1 MLPVLP
7 PPHPRDLDVTLLLV
21 LQVAA
26 GLVAPTAPRARFDGA
41 RFDAIVQDGIR
52 RGAYPGAVLVIGR
65 RDTVLYAR
73 GYGHLTWSG
82 TSAVPDPDYTIWDLA
97 SLTKVV
103 ATTTAL
109 MLLVERGRVALD
121 TPAVRYLPEFRASGT
136 AGITVRQLL
145 SHTSGLRA
153 YLALH
158 TLAPSRDSALRLVY
172 AERPIARP
180 GERVIYSDLNAI
192 LLGELVHRVAGVPL
206 DTLTARELATPLG
219 WRRTAFRP
227 PRAWRPSIAPTNL
240 WRGHPLAGEVNDPNA
255 HRLGGVAGHAGL
267 FGTGRELARFAQLM
281 LAEGRIPGTH
291 TRLLRAETARAFTAV
306 AVPRRGTASARAL
319 GWQATPTDEQV
330 SSAGTLFGPRAY
342 GHTGWTGTSLWIDP
356 DRDLFVLLL
365 TNRSF
370 APRTRTS
377 FTVLKEVRGR
387 VADAAARASDGS

>member
-1 MLPVLP
+1 VLPVLSP
-7 PPHPRDLDVTLLLV
+7 ADPGNLGMTLLLAV
-21 LQVAA
+21 QVAA
-26 GLVAPTAPRARFDGA
+26 GLVAPAAPPARFDGA
-41 RFDAIVQDGIR
+41 RFDAIVEDGIH
-52 RGAYPGAVLVIGR
+52 RGAYPGAVLVVGR
-65 RDTVLYAR
+65 HDSVLYAR

-82 TSAVPDPDYTIWDLA
+82 TSAVPDPDHTIWDLA

-121 TPAVRYLPEFRASGT
+121 TPAVRYLPEFRAPGT
-136 AGITVRQLL
+136 GAITVRQLL

-153 YLALH
+153 YLSLH

-180 GERVIYSDLNAI
+180 GDRVIYSDLNAI
-192 LLGELVHRVAGVPL
+192 VLGELVHRVTGVPL
-206 DTLTARELATPLG
+206 DTLTARELAVPLG
-219 WRRTAFRP
+219 WRRTTFRP
-227 PRAWRPSIAPTNL
+227 PRAWLPSIAPTNL
-240 WRGHPLAGEVNDPNA
+240 WHGHALAGEVNDPNA

-267 FGTGRELARFAQLM
+267 FGTGREVARFAQLM
-281 LAEGRIPGTH
+281 LAGGVVPGTQ
-291 TRLLRAETARAFTAV
+291 TRLLRAETTRAFTAV
-306 AVPRRGTASARAL
+306 AVPQRGTASARAL
-319 GWQATPTDEQV
+319 GWQATPTDEAV
-330 SSAGTLFGPRAY
+330 SSAGTLLGPRTY

-377 FTVLKEVRGR
+377 FTVLKEVRGA
-387 VADAAARASDGS
+387 VADAAARASDGT

>member
-1 MLPVLP
+1 M
-7 PPHPRDLDVTLLLV
+7 TLLLA
-21 LQVAA
+21 LQVAV
-26 GLVAPTAPRARFDGA
+26 GLVTPAAPRARFDGA

-52 RGAYPGAVLVIGR
+52 RGAYPGAVLVVGR
-65 RDTVLYAR
+65 RDSVLYAR

-82 TSAVPDPDYTIWDLA
+82 TSAVPDPEHTIWDLA

-103 ATTTAL
+103 ATTTAV
-109 MLLVERGRVALD
+109 MLLVERDRVTLD
-121 TPAVRYLPEFRASGT
+121 TPAVRYLPDFRASGT
-136 AGITVRQLL
+136 AGITVRHLL
-145 SHTSGLRA
+145 NHTSGLRA
-153 YLALH
+153 YLPLH

-192 LLGELVHRVAGVPL
+192 LLGELVHRVAGMPL
-206 DTLTARELATPLG
+206 DALTARELAGPLG

-267 FGTGRELARFAQLM
+267 FGTGREIARFAQLM
-281 LAEGRIPGTH
+281 LGEGVVPGTH
-291 TRLLRAETARAFTAV
+291 TRLLRAETARTFT
-306 AVPRRGTASARAL
+306 AL
-319 GWQATPTDEQV
+319 GWQATPTDEAV
-330 SSAGTLFGPRAY
+330 SSAGTLLGPRTY

-370 APRTRTS
+370 APRTKAS

-387 VADAAARASDGS
+387 VADAAARASDGT

>member
-1 MLPVLP
+1 MV
-7 PPHPRDLDVTLLLV
+7 VTLLLA

-26 GLVAPTAPRARFDGA
+26 APVAPAPPHARVVGA
-41 RFDAIVQDGIR
+41 RYDAIVEDGIH
-52 RGAYPGAVLVIGR
+52 RGAYPGAVLVVGR

-73 GYGHLTWSG
+73 GYGHLTWSS
-82 TSAVPDPDYTIWDLA
+82 TSAVPDPDHTIWDLA

-121 TPAVRYLPEFRASGT
+121 TPAVRYLPALRAPGT
-136 AGITVRQLL
+136 AGITVRHLL

-206 DTLTARELATPLG
+206 DTLTARELAAPLG
-219 WRRTAFRP
+219 WQRTAFRP
-227 PRAWRPSIAPTNL
+227 PRAWWPSIAPTNL

-255 HRLGGVAGHAGL
+255 HRLGGGGGHPRL
-267 FGTGRELARFAQLM
+267 FGTRRGVARVAQQM
-281 LAEGRIPGTH
+281 RAEGVVPGTH
-291 TRLLRAETARAFTAV
+291 TRLLRAETARTFTAV
-306 AVPRRGTASARAL
+306 AVPKRGTASARAL
-319 GWQATPTDEQV
+319 GWQATPTDEAV
-330 SSAGTLFGPRAY
+330 SSAGTLLGPRTY

-377 FTVLKEVRGR
+377 FTVLKQVRGA
-387 VADAAARASDGS
+387 VADAAARASDGT